1 MYGFKKGAKPKQRF
15 ADGGRVRGPGSGTSD
30 DIDTEV
36 PAGSYIMPADSTEQ
50 IGEAA
55 LQGMGAPVPV
65 SLSNGEYQMPP
76 EQVHA
81 VGVQALDAVKNATH
95 VPVAQQAKGFSPRKR
110 VGNGAEKPELF
121 FADGGVVD
129 EERKKQTRFDI
140 TNTPAAQRAAGVVPE
155 APAPVAT
162 SGYSADPTMARAQAN
177 IDAERQAMAVHRQ
190 RTADAANLQPGVA
203 PGYSD
208 NLYTAN
214 AQARSDAAQQQQA
227 VAQAGQLPDVPSAQ
241 GFSPSRQGNDPARAA
256 RMQAQFD
263 QPVTGP
269 DRSKAAGFTPQYR
282 TEGPG
287 WRTDSVLRGTG
298 DDVAQQWAS
307 GEYARG
313 FGTGVRGALA
323 AVPAAFADAGED
335 VGRLAEPVVNFGKGL
350 FGWDDTPPALRGQQV
365 AQGAAAPSSS
375 GAPERGQVLPAAG
388 TPTGALESAAN
399 TGAAMPSAG
408 SQDIPNNIT
417 RVGNSFSGTTIR
429 PGYTVNGQAQAA
441 GFTPSGQRSA
451 QNERAVENLL
461 ARTPDVGRGF
471 SPNSVP
477 QMPPMTSEALAQY
490 NAGNSGAPRVTVV
503 PDSSRA
509 DSVRQAALNAA
520 STPYRGSPNG
530 QLTARQI
537 DNLFRL
543 QQSDDRNATSLASTR
558 ASNDTALAREQVQ
571 QQGANQRAAL
581 QEMGQ
586 GARFRAS
593 NELDRQRLAGEQ
605 EARGFQTRAAQ
616 RIEKLYEQYDKAAP
630 EDRGALAEQIRVLSG
645 KDAPN
650 RFTVVPGGQEID
662 PQTSTVV
669 TRPSRVINNQTGQ
682 FIDQDQAVSPVP
694 PQNHIEALKRNPKQA
709 AQFDAIYGPG
719 AAARYLG
726 AN

>member
-1 MYGFKKGAKPKQRF
+1 MFGFKKGAKSKVQQL
-15 ADGGRVRGPGSGTSD
+15 AEGGRVTGPGTGTSD
-30 DIDTEV
+30 DIKAEV
-36 PAGSYIMPADSTEQ
+36 PAGSYIMPADSTEA
-50 IGEAA
+50 IGEEA
-55 LQGMGAPVPV
+55 LGGLGAPVAV
-65 SLSNGEYQMPP
+65 NLSDGEFQLPP

-81 VGVQALDAVKNATH
+81 VGVKALDAMKDATH
-95 VPVAQQAKGFSPRKR
+95 TPADRSSDGF
-110 VGNGAEKPELF
+110 KPEKSAPGKPEMF
-121 FADGGVVD
+121 FADGGVV
-129 EERKKQTRFDI
+129 EERRKRPQQVI
-140 TNTPAAQRAAGVVPE
+140 
-155 APAPVAT
+155 
-162 SGYSADPTMARAQAN
+162 SGYSSNPTMAKAQAN
-177 IDAERQAMAVHRQ
+177 IDAEQQALAVHRQ
-190 RTADAANLQPGVA
+190 RTADAAKLQPGVA

-214 AQARSDAAQQQQA
+214 AQARSDAARQQQA
-227 VAQAGQLPDVPSAQ
+227 IAQAGPLPDIPSTQ
-241 GFSPSRQGNDPARAA
+241 GFAPPRQGNDPARAA

-269 DRSKAAGFTPQYR
+269 ARSKAAGFTPQYR

-350 FGWDDTPPALRGQQV
+350 FGWDDTPPALRGQQA

-375 GAPERGQVLPAAG
+375 AVPGRGQVLPAAG
-388 TPTGALESAAN
+388 APTGALESAAN
-399 TGAAMPSAG
+399 IGAAMPSAG
-408 SQDIPNNIT
+408 GSDLPNNVT

-429 PGYTVNGQAQAA
+429 PGYTVNGEAQAA
-441 GFTPSGQRSA
+441 GFTPGGQRSA
-451 QNERAVENLL
+451 QNQRAVENLL
-461 ARTPDVGRGF
+461 ARTPDVGMGF
-471 SPNSVP
+471 SPSSVS
-477 QMPPMTSEALAQY
+477 QVPPMTPDALAQY
-490 NAGNSGAPRVTVV
+490 NAGSSSAPRVTVV

-558 ASNDTALAREQVQ
+558 ANNDTALVREQVQ

-581 QEMGQ
+581 QE
-586 GARFRAS
+586 
-593 NELDRQRLAGEQ
+593 
-605 EARGFQTRAAQ
+605 
-616 RIEKLYEQYDKAAP
+616 
-630 EDRGALAEQIRVLSG
+630 
-645 KDAPN
+645 
-650 RFTVVPGGQEID
+650 
-662 PQTSTVV
+662 
-669 TRPSRVINNQTGQ
+669 
-682 FIDQDQAVSPVP
+682 
-694 PQNHIEALKRNPKQA
+694 
-709 AQFDAIYGPG
+709 
-719 AAARYLG
+719 
-726 AN
+726 

>member
-15 ADGGRVRGPGSGTSD
+15 ADGGRVRGPGTGTSD

-110 VGNGAEKPELF
+110 GENGAEKPELF

-155 APAPVAT
+155 ASSPVAT
-162 SGYSADPTMARAQAN
+162 SGYSADPTMAKAQAN

-214 AQARSDAAQQQQA
+214 AQARSDAARQQQA
-227 VAQAGQLPDVPSAQ
+227 IAQAGPLPDIPSTQ
-241 GFSPSRQGNDPARAA
+241 GFAPSRQGNDPARAA

-269 DRSKAAGFTPQYR
+269 ARSKAAGFTPQYR

-335 VGRLAEPVVNFGKGL
+335 VGRLAEPVINFGKGL
-350 FGWDDTPPALRGQQV
+350 FGWDDTPPALRGQQA

-375 GAPERGQVLPAAG
+375 AAPGRGQVLPAAG
-388 TPTGALESAAN
+388 APTGALESAAN

-408 SQDIPNNIT
+408 GPDLPNNVT

-429 PGYTVNGQAQAA
+429 PGYTVNGEAQAA
-441 GFTPSGQRSA
+441 GFAPGGQRSA
-451 QNERAVENLL
+451 QNQRAVENLL
-461 ARTPDVGRGF
+461 ARTPDVGMGF
-471 SPNSVP
+471 RPSSVS
-477 QMPPMTSEALAQY
+477 QVPPMAPDALAQY

-537 DNLFRL
+537 DNLFGL

-558 ASNDTALAREQVQ
+558 ANNDTALVREQVQ

-586 GARFRAS
+586 GARF
-593 NELDRQRLAGEQ
+593 LA
-605 EARGFQTRAAQ
+605 
-616 RIEKLYEQYDKAAP
+616 
-630 EDRGALAEQIRVLSG
+630 
-645 KDAPN
+645 
-650 RFTVVPGGQEID
+650 
-662 PQTSTVV
+662 
-669 TRPSRVINNQTGQ
+669 
-682 FIDQDQAVSPVP
+682 
-694 PQNHIEALKRNPKQA
+694 
-709 AQFDAIYGPG
+709 
-719 AAARYLG
+719 
-726 AN
+726 

>member
-1 MYGFKKGAKPKQRF
+1 MFGFKKGAKSKVQQL
-15 ADGGRVRGPGSGTSD
+15 AEGGRVTGPGTGTSD
-30 DIDTEV
+30 DIKAEV
-36 PAGSYIMPADSTEQ
+36 PAGSYIMPADSTEA
-50 IGEAA
+50 IGEEA
-55 LQGMGAPVPV
+55 LGGLGAPVAV
-65 SLSNGEYQMPP
+65 NLSDGEFQLPP

-81 VGVQALDAVKNATH
+81 VGVKALDAMKDATH
-95 VPVAQQAKGFSPRKR
+95 TPADRSSDGF
-110 VGNGAEKPELF
+110 KPEKSAPGKPEMF
-121 FADGGVVD
+121 FADGGVV
-129 EERKKQTRFDI
+129 EERRKRPQQVI
-140 TNTPAAQRAAGVVPE
+140 
-155 APAPVAT
+155 
-162 SGYSADPTMARAQAN
+162 SGYSSNPTMAKAQAN
-177 IDAERQAMAVHRQ
+177 IDAEQQALAVHRQ
-190 RTADAANLQPGVA
+190 RTADAAKLQPGVA

-214 AQARSDAAQQQQA
+214 AQARSDAARQQQA
-227 VAQAGQLPDVPSAQ
+227 IAQAGPLPDIPSTQ
-241 GFSPSRQGNDPARAA
+241 GFAPSRQGNDPARAA

-269 DRSKAAGFTPQYR
+269 ARSKAAGFTPQYR

-335 VGRLAEPVVNFGKGL
+335 VGRLAEPVINFGKGL
-350 FGWDDTPPALRGQQV
+350 FGWDDTPPALRGQQA

-375 GAPERGQVLPAAG
+375 AAPGRGQVLPAAG
-388 TPTGALESAAN
+388 APTGALESAAN
-399 TGAAMPSAG
+399 TGTAMPSAG
-408 SQDIPNNIT
+408 GSDLPNNVT

-429 PGYTVNGQAQAA
+429 PGYTVNGEAQAT
-441 GFTPSGQRSA
+441 GFAPGGQRSA
-451 QNERAVENLL
+451 QNQRAVENLL
-461 ARTPDVGRGF
+461 ARTPDVGMGF
-471 SPNSVP
+471 RPSSVS
-477 QMPPMTSEALAQY
+477 QVPPMAPDALAQY

-537 DNLFRL
+537 DNLFGL

-558 ASNDTALAREQVQ
+558 ANNDTALVREQVQ

-586 GARFRAS
+586 GARFLAA

-630 EDRGALAEQIRVLSG
+630 EDRAAIAEQIRVLAG

-650 RFTVVPGGQEID
+650 RFTVVPGGQEYD
-662 PQTSTVV
+662 PQSMQLL
-669 TRPSRVINNQTGQ
+669 TRPARVLNNQTGQ
-682 FIDQDQAVSPVP
+682 FIDQ
-694 PQNHIEALKRNPKQA
+694 
-709 AQFDAIYGPG
+709 
-719 AAARYLG
+719 
-726 AN
+726 

>member
-1 MYGFKKGAKPKQRF
+1 MFGFKKGAKSKVQQL
-15 ADGGRVRGPGSGTSD
+15 AEGGRVTGPGTGTSD
-30 DIDTEV
+30 DIKAEV
-36 PAGSYIMPADSTEQ
+36 PAGSYIMPADSTEA
-50 IGEAA
+50 IGEEA
-55 LQGMGAPVPV
+55 LGGLGAPAAVN
-65 SLSNGEYQMPP
+65 LSDGEFQLPP

-81 VGVQALDAVKNATH
+81 VGVKALDAMKDATH
-95 VPVAQQAKGFSPRKR
+95 TPADRSSDGF
-110 VGNGAEKPELF
+110 KPEKSAPGKPEMF
-121 FADGGVVD
+121 FADGGVV
-129 EERKKQTRFDI
+129 EERRKRPQQVI
-140 TNTPAAQRAAGVVPE
+140 
-155 APAPVAT
+155 
-162 SGYSADPTMARAQAN
+162 SGYSSNPTMAKAQAN
-177 IDAERQAMAVHRQ
+177 IDAEQQALAVHRQ
-190 RTADAANLQPGVA
+190 RTADAAKLQPGVA

-214 AQARSDAAQQQQA
+214 AQARSDAARQQQA
-227 VAQAGQLPDVPSAQ
+227 IAQAGPLPDIPSTQ
-241 GFSPSRQGNDPARAA
+241 GFAPSRQGNDPARAA

-269 DRSKAAGFTPQYR
+269 ARSKAAGFTPQYR

-335 VGRLAEPVVNFGKGL
+335 VGRLAEPVINFGKGL
-350 FGWDDTPPALRGQQV
+350 FGWDDTPPALRGQQA

-375 GAPERGQVLPAAG
+375 AAPGRGQVLPAAG
-388 TPTGALESAAN
+388 APTGALESAAN
-399 TGAAMPSAG
+399 TGTAMPSAG
-408 SQDIPNNIT
+408 GSDLPNNVT

-429 PGYTVNGQAQAA
+429 PGYTVNGEAQAT
-441 GFTPSGQRSA
+441 GFAPGGQRSA
-451 QNERAVENLL
+451 QNQRAVENLL
-461 ARTPDVGRGF
+461 ARTPDVGMGF
-471 SPNSVP
+471 RPSSVS
-477 QMPPMTSEALAQY
+477 QVPPMAPDALAQY

-537 DNLFRL
+537 DNLFGL

-558 ASNDTALAREQVQ
+558 ANNDTALVREQVQ

-586 GARFRAS
+586 GARFLAA

-630 EDRGALAEQIRVLSG
+630 EDRAAIAEQIRVLAG

-650 RFTVVPGGQEID
+650 RFTVVPGGQEYD
-662 PQTSTVV
+662 PQSMQLL
-669 TRPSRVINNQTGQ
+669 TRPARVLNNQTGQ
-682 FIDQDQAVSPVP
+682 FIDQQTQSAQPVAPRTGEVRSGYRFKGGNPADQNNWEKV
-694 PQNHIEALKRNPKQA
+694 
-709 AQFDAIYGPG
+709 
-719 AAARYLG
+719 
-726 AN
+726 

>member
-15 ADGGRVRGPGSGTSD
+15 ADGGRVRGPGTGTSD
-30 DIDTEV
+30 DIETEV

-110 VGNGAEKPELF
+110 GENGAEKPELF

-140 TNTPAAQRAAGVVPE
+140 TNTPAAQRAAGAVPE
-155 APAPVAT
+155 ASAPVAT
-162 SGYSADPTMARAQAN
+162 SGYSADPTMAKAQAN

-214 AQARSDAAQQQQA
+214 AQARSDAARQQQA
-227 VAQAGQLPDVPSAQ
+227 VAQSGVLPDAPSAQ

-350 FGWDDTPPALRGQQV
+350 FGWNDTPPALRGQQV

-558 ASNDTALAREQVQ
+558 ANNDTALAREQVQ

-586 GARFRAS
+586 GERFLAS

-630 EDRGALAEQIRVLSG
+630 EDRAAIAEQIRVLAG
-645 KDAPN
+645 KEAPN
-650 RFTVVPGGQEID
+650 RFTVVPGGQEYD
-662 PQTSTVV
+662 PQAMQLL
-669 TRPSRVINNQTGQ
+669 TRPARVLNNQTGQ
-682 FIDQDQAVSPVP
+682 FIDQQGQPAAAAGGI
-694 PQNHIEALKRNPKQA
+694 PQPKTAAEYEALPKGTQYMKDG
-709 AQFDAIYGPG
+709 QLRVKG
-719 AAARYLG
+719 
-726 AN
+726 

>member
-81 VGVQALDAVKNATH
+81 VGVQALDAVKDATH

-110 VGNGAEKPELF
+110 GENGAEKPELF

-140 TNTPAAQRAAGVVPE
+140 TNTPAAQRAAGAVPE
-155 APAPVAT
+155 ASAPVAT
-162 SGYSADPTMARAQAN
+162 SGYSADPTMAKAQAN

-190 RTADAANLQPGVA
+190 RTADAASLQPGVA

-214 AQARSDAAQQQQA
+214 AQARSDAARQQQA
-227 VAQAGQLPDVPSAQ
+227 VAQAGQLPDAPSAQ

-269 DRSKAAGFTPQYR
+269 ARSKAAGFTPQYR

-335 VGRLAEPVVNFGKGL
+335 VGRLAEPVINFGKGL
-350 FGWDDTPPALRGQQV
+350 FGWDDTPPALRGQQA

-375 GAPERGQVLPAAG
+375 AAPGRGQVLPAAG
-388 TPTGALESAAN
+388 APTGALESAAN
-399 TGAAMPSAG
+399 TGTAMPSAG
-408 SQDIPNNIT
+408 GSDLPNNVT

-429 PGYTVNGQAQAA
+429 PGYTVNGEAQAT
-441 GFTPSGQRSA
+441 GFAPGGQRSA
-451 QNERAVENLL
+451 QNQRAVENLL
-461 ARTPDVGRGF
+461 ARTPDVGMGF
-471 SPNSVP
+471 RPSSVS
-477 QMPPMTSEALAQY
+477 QVPPMAPDALAQY

-537 DNLFRL
+537 DNLFGL

-558 ASNDTALAREQVQ
+558 ANNDTALAREQVQ

-586 GARFRAS
+586 GARFLAS

-630 EDRGALAEQIRVLSG
+630 EDRAAIAEQIRVLAG

-650 RFTVVPGGQEID
+650 RFTVVPGGQEYD
-662 PQTSTVV
+662 PQSMQLL
-669 TRPSRVINNQTGQ
+669 TRPARVLNNQTGQ
-682 FIDQDQAVSPVP
+682 FIDQQTQSAQPVAPRTGEVRSGYRFKGGNPADQNNWEKV
-694 PQNHIEALKRNPKQA
+694 
-709 AQFDAIYGPG
+709 
-719 AAARYLG
+719 
-726 AN
+726 

>member
-15 ADGGRVRGPGSGTSD
+15 ADGGRVRGPGTGTSD

-110 VGNGAEKPELF
+110 GENGAEKPELF

-140 TNTPAAQRAAGVVPE
+140 TNTPAAQRAAGAVPE
-155 APAPVAT
+155 ASAPVAT
-162 SGYSADPTMARAQAN
+162 SGYSADPTMAKAQAN

-214 AQARSDAAQQQQA
+214 AQARSDAARQQQA
-227 VAQAGQLPDVPSAQ
+227 VAQAGQLPDAPSAQ

-263 QPVTGP
+263 QQVTGP

-350 FGWDDTPPALRGQQV
+350 FGWDDTPPALRGQQA
-365 AQGAAAPSSS
+365 AQGAAAPSSG

-408 SQDIPNNIT
+408 SPDIPNNIT

-441 GFTPSGQRSA
+441 GFPPSGQRSA

-558 ASNDTALAREQVQ
+558 ANNDTALAREQVQ

-586 GARFRAS
+586 GARFLAS

-630 EDRGALAEQIRVLSG
+630 EDRAAIAEQIRVLAG

-650 RFTVVPGGQEID
+650 RFTVVPGGQEYD
-662 PQTSTVV
+662 PQSMQLL
-669 TRPSRVINNQTGQ
+669 TRPARVLNNQTGQ
-682 FIDQDQAVSPVP
+682 FIDQQTQSAQPVAPRTGEVRSGYRFKGGNPADQNNWEKV
-694 PQNHIEALKRNPKQA
+694 
-709 AQFDAIYGPG
+709 
-719 AAARYLG
+719 
-726 AN
+726 

>member
-1 MYGFKKGAKPKQRF
+1 MFGFKKGAKSKVQQL
-15 ADGGRVRGPGSGTSD
+15 AEGGRVTGPGTGTSD
-30 DIDTEV
+30 DIKAEV
-36 PAGSYIMPADSTEQ
+36 PAGSYIMPADSTEA
-50 IGEAA
+50 IGEEA
-55 LQGMGAPVPV
+55 LGGLGAPVAV
-65 SLSNGEYQMPP
+65 NLSDGEFQLPP

-81 VGVQALDAVKNATH
+81 VGVKALDAMKDATH
-95 VPVAQQAKGFSPRKR
+95 TPADRSSDGF
-110 VGNGAEKPELF
+110 KPEKSAPGKPEMF
-121 FADGGVVD
+121 FADGGVV
-129 EERKKQTRFDI
+129 EERRKRPQQVI
-140 TNTPAAQRAAGVVPE
+140 
-155 APAPVAT
+155 
-162 SGYSADPTMARAQAN
+162 SGYSSNPTMAKAQAN
-177 IDAERQAMAVHRQ
+177 IDAEQQALAVHRQ
-190 RTADAANLQPGVA
+190 RTADAAKLQPGVA

-214 AQARSDAAQQQQA
+214 AQARSDAARQQQA
-227 VAQAGQLPDVPSAQ
+227 IAQAGPLPSTQ
-241 GFSPSRQGNDPARAA
+241 GFAPSRQGNDPARAA

-263 QPVTGP
+263 RPVTGP
-269 DRSKAAGFTPQYR
+269 ARSKAAGFTPQYR

-350 FGWDDTPPALRGQQV
+350 FGWDDTPPALRGQQA

-375 GAPERGQVLPAAG
+375 AASGRGQVLPAAG
-388 TPTGALESAAN
+388 APAGALESAAN

-408 SQDIPNNIT
+408 GSDLPNNVT

-429 PGYTVNGQAQAA
+429 PGYTVNGEAQAT
-441 GFTPSGQRSA
+441 GFAPGGQRSA
-451 QNERAVENLL
+451 QNQRAVENLL
-461 ARTPDVGRGF
+461 ARTPDVGMGF
-471 SPNSVP
+471 RPSSVS
-477 QMPPMTSEALAQY
+477 QVPPMAPDALAQY

-537 DNLFRL
+537 DNLFGL

-558 ASNDTALAREQVQ
+558 ANNETALVREQVQ

-586 GARFRAS
+586 GARFLAA

-630 EDRGALAEQIRVLSG
+630 EDRAAIAEQIRVLAG

-650 RFTVVPGGQEID
+650 RFTVVPGGQEYD
-662 PQTSTVV
+662 PQSMQLL
-669 TRPSRVINNQTGQ
+669 TRPARVLNNQTGQ
-682 FIDQDQAVSPVP
+682 FIDQQTQSAQPVAPRTGEVRSGYRFKGGNPADQNNWEKV
-694 PQNHIEALKRNPKQA
+694 
-709 AQFDAIYGPG
+709 
-719 AAARYLG
+719 
-726 AN
+726 

>member
-15 ADGGRVRGPGSGTSD
+15 ADGGRVRGPGTGTSD

-110 VGNGAEKPELF
+110 GGNGAEKPELF

-155 APAPVAT
+155 ASAPVAT

-214 AQARSDAAQQQQA
+214 AQARSDAARQQQA
-227 VAQAGQLPDVPSAQ
+227 VAQSGALPDTPSAQ
-241 GFSPSRQGNDPARAA
+241 GFAPSRQGNDPARAA

-269 DRSKAAGFTPQYR
+269 DRSKTAGFTPQYR

-350 FGWDDTPPALRGQQV
+350 FGWNDTPPALRGQQA

-375 GAPERGQVLPAAG
+375 AALGRGQVLPAAG
-388 TPTGALESAAN
+388 APTGALESAAN

-408 SQDIPNNIT
+408 GSDLPNNVT

-429 PGYTVNGQAQAA
+429 PGYTVNGEAQAA
-441 GFTPSGQRSA
+441 GFTPGGQRSA
-451 QNERAVENLL
+451 QNQRAVENLL
-461 ARTPDVGRGF
+461 ARTPDVGMGF
-471 SPNSVP
+471 RPSSVS
-477 QMPPMTSEALAQY
+477 QVPPMAPDALAQY

-558 ASNDTALAREQVQ
+558 ANNDTALAREQVQ

-586 GARFRAS
+586 GARFLAS

-630 EDRGALAEQIRVLSG
+630 EDRAAIAEQIRVLAG

-650 RFTVVPGGQEID
+650 RFTVVPGGQEYD
-662 PQTSTVV
+662 PQAMQLL
-669 TRPSRVINNQTGQ
+669 TRPARVLNNQTGQ
-682 FIDQDQAVSPVP
+682 FIDQQGQPAAAAGGI
-694 PQNHIEALKRNPKQA
+694 PQPKTAAEYEALPKGTQYMKDG
-709 AQFDAIYGPG
+709 QLRVKG
-719 AAARYLG
+719 
-726 AN
+726 

>member
-1 MYGFKKGAKPKQRF
+1 MFGFKKGAKSKVQQL
-15 ADGGRVRGPGSGTSD
+15 AEGGRVTGPGTGTSD
-30 DIDTEV
+30 DIKAEV
-36 PAGSYIMPADSTEQ
+36 PAGSYIMPADSTEA
-50 IGEAA
+50 IGEEA
-55 LQGMGAPVPV
+55 LGGLGAPVAV
-65 SLSNGEYQMPP
+65 NLSDGEFQLPP

-81 VGVQALDAVKNATH
+81 VGVKALDAMKDATH
-95 VPVAQQAKGFSPRKR
+95 TPADRSSDGF
-110 VGNGAEKPELF
+110 KPEKSAPGKPEMF
-121 FADGGVVD
+121 FADGGVV
-129 EERKKQTRFDI
+129 EERRKRPQQVI
-140 TNTPAAQRAAGVVPE
+140 
-155 APAPVAT
+155 
-162 SGYSADPTMARAQAN
+162 SGYSSNPTMAKAQAN
-177 IDAERQAMAVHRQ
+177 IDAEQQALAVHRQ
-190 RTADAANLQPGVA
+190 RTADAAKLQPGVA

-214 AQARSDAAQQQQA
+214 AQARSDAARQQQA
-227 VAQAGQLPDVPSAQ
+227 IAQAGPLPDIPSTQ
-241 GFSPSRQGNDPARAA
+241 GFAPSQGNDPARAA

-269 DRSKAAGFTPQYR
+269 ARSKAAGFTPQYR

-335 VGRLAEPVVNFGKGL
+335 VGRLAEPVINFGKGL
-350 FGWDDTPPALRGQQV
+350 FGWDDTPPALRGQQA

-375 GAPERGQVLPAAG
+375 AAPGRGQVLPAAG
-388 TPTGALESAAN
+388 APTGALESAAN
-399 TGAAMPSAG
+399 TGTAMPSAG
-408 SQDIPNNIT
+408 GSDLPNNVT

-429 PGYTVNGQAQAA
+429 PGYTVNGEAQAT
-441 GFTPSGQRSA
+441 GFAPGGQRSA
-451 QNERAVENLL
+451 QNQRAVENLL
-461 ARTPDVGRGF
+461 ARTPDVGMGF
-471 SPNSVP
+471 RPSSVS
-477 QMPPMTSEALAQY
+477 QVPPMAPDALAQY

-503 PDSSRA
+503 SDSSRA

-537 DNLFRL
+537 DNLFGL

-558 ASNDTALAREQVQ
+558 ANNDTALVREQVQ
-571 QQGANQRAAL
+571 QEGANQRAAL

-586 GARFRAS
+586 GARFLAA

-616 RIEKLYEQYDKAAP
+616 RIEKLYEQYNKAAP
-630 EDRGALAEQIRVLSG
+630 EDRAAIAEQIRVLAG

-650 RFTVVPGGQEID
+650 RFTVVPGGQEYD
-662 PQTSTVV
+662 PQSMQLL
-669 TRPSRVINNQTGQ
+669 TRPARVLNNQTGQ
-682 FIDQDQAVSPVP
+682 FIDQQTQSAQPVAPRTGEVRSGYRFKGGNPADQNNWEKV
-694 PQNHIEALKRNPKQA
+694 
-709 AQFDAIYGPG
+709 
-719 AAARYLG
+719 
-726 AN
+726 